1 MTNEERSRLDDV
13 LALAQMAS
21 ERARRISESTQNPT
35 QDSLNALETDTAE
48 IRRRLYWIL
57 TNQS

>member
-21 ERARRISESTQNPT
+21 EQARQISESTQNPT
-35 QDSLNALETDTAE
+35 QASLQALETDIAE
-48 IRRRLYWIL
+48 IRRRLYWIIA
-57 TNQS
+57 NQS